1 MSKILMFSNRLII
14 GGPSVHLLS
23 LVEHFCDEHE
33 ICLLYGAP
41 LVNEASMEDEFKKFN
56 IKMHRIDNLKRSK
69 NPIPDLFNLYEVSKI
84 IKEFQPDIIHTHTF
98 KPGVIGRILAKRYGV
113 KRIIHTY
120 HGLIFDSYFS
130 KSLSMALAKMDKY
143 LAKSTD
149 VIIALSE
156 IQQQQIIS
164 KIGDLPEDK
173 LRVIPLSVSKKD
185 YTFSQEKGLA
195 FREEVGISNDKLL
208 LGMVGRLVEVKNVE
222 LSISAFAELIKQ
234 AKNANSLLLIVGNGD
249 QRDMLFKR
257 AQDLGLN
264 VELEKAMPD
273 TDIVFMQWQRNL
285 VPIYS
290 AMDLLVL
297 SSKNEGTPFNIIE
310 AQMMQ
315 TAILAPRVG
324 GIADIVDENSTALL
338 FEGKVEMLQKMDFLL
353 NNKNKLFQMKQ
364 NAIKFAEHKFS
375 ITKMLNSFED
385 LYKL

>member
-23 LVEHFCDEHE
+23 LIEYFCDKHE

-41 LVNEASMEDEFKKFN
+41 LANEASMEDEFLKFN
-56 IKMHRIDNLKRSK
+56 IQMHRIDHLKRSR
-69 NPIPDLFNLYEVSKI
+69 NPFPDLFNLGEVAKI

-130 KSLSMALAKMDKY
+130 KSLSLALAKLDKY

-164 KIGDLPEDK
+164 KIGELPEAK
-173 LRVIPLSVSKKD
+173 LRVIPLSVSEKK
-185 YTFSQEKGLA
+185 YTFSQEEGEA
-195 FREEVGISNDKLL
+195 FRERICISKERILM
-208 LGMVGRLVEVKNVE
+208 GMVGRLVEVKNVE
-222 LSISAFAELIKQ
+222 LSINVFAGLKKKD
-234 AKNANSLLLIVGNGD
+234 KNANSLLLIVGNGD
-249 QRDMLFKR
+249 QRDMLLQKSK
-257 AQDLGLN
+257 DLGLN
-264 VELEKAMPD
+264 VELEKAKLD
-273 TDIVFMQWQRNL
+273 TDVVFMQWQRNL

-324 GIADIVDENSTALL
+324 GIADIVEENSTALL
-338 FEGKVEMLQKMDFLL
+338 FDKENEMIQKMDYLL
-353 NNKNKLFQMKQ
+353 NNKEELVIMKNK
-364 NAIKFAEHKFS
+364 AIKFAEHKFS
-375 ITKMLNSFED
+375 ITKMIKSFEE
-385 LYKL
+385 LYQI

>member
-1 MSKILMFSNRLII
+1 MFSNRLII

-23 LVEHFCDEHE
+23 LVEHFCDKHE

-41 LVNEASMEDEFKKFN
+41 LANEASMENEFNRFN

-69 NPIPDLFNLYEVSKI
+69 NPIPDLFNLIEVSKI
-84 IKEFQPDIIHTHTF
+84 IREFQPDIIHTHTF
-98 KPGVIGRILAKRYGV
+98 KPGVIGRLLAKRYGV

-130 KSLSMALAKMDKY
+130 KSLSLALARTDKY
-143 LAKSTD
+143 LAKFTD

-156 IQQQQIIS
+156 IQKQQIIN
-164 KIGDLPEDK
+164 KIGDIPNDRLK
-173 LRVIPLSVSKKD
+173 VIPLSVSKKD
-185 YTFSQEKGLA
+185 YTISKEKGEE
-195 FREEVGISNDKLL
+195 FRDKIGISKETILM
-208 LGMVGRLVEVKNVE
+208 GMVGRLVEVKNVE
-222 LSISAFAELIKQ
+222 LSISVFAELKKQ
-234 AKNANSLLLIVGNGD
+234 AKNYNSLLFIVGDGD
-249 QRDMLFKR
+249 QRDMLINK
-257 AQDLGLN
+257 AKEGGLK
-264 VELEKAMPD
+264 VELEKAKPD
-273 TDIVFMQWQRNL
+273 TDVVFMQWQREL

-338 FEGKVEMLQKMDFLL
+338 FNDGAEMLNKMESLL
-353 NNKNKLFQMKQ
+353 SNKEKLFEMKK
-364 NAIKFAEHKFS
+364 NAINFAEHKFS
-375 ITKMLNSFED
+375 ITKMLNLFED
-385 LYKL
+385 LYQI